1 MIAVGSFPSLR
12 PRFVLGIMQFDCS
25 AIRLRQSTLHML
37 NQIPPHTGDTQLVQ
51 RAKLGDLE
59 AFEALISRY
68 EQRVYSLALRML
80 RQEQDAEDVTQQTI
94 LSALENLSGFRGE
107 ASFSTWLLRIATH
120 AALKIIRKR
129 KGLNTVSLE
138 EETEGTIDS
147 DAIPHPEY
155 IADWRQSP
163 EELVHKHEIKG
174 LLDEALSQLDEKHR
188 LVFLLRDVEG
198 LSVKETA
205 EALGLS
211 EANTKVRL
219 LRARLQLRELLTRTL
234 GDPAHRIT
242 SAHHHAH

>member
-1 MIAVGSFPSLR
+1 MP
-12 PRFVLGIMQFDCS
+12 
-25 AIRLRQSTLHML
+25 
-37 NQIPPHTGDTQLVQ
+37 NQITPHTSDTQLVQ

-68 EQRVYSLALRML
+68 EQRVYSLTLRML

-129 KGLNTVSLE
+129 KGLDTVSLE
-138 EETEGTIDS
+138 EVTEGTEDS
-147 DAIPHPEY
+147 DPVPHPEY

-163 EELVHKHEIKG
+163 EELVHKNEIKR

-234 GDPAHRIT
+234 GDPAHRVMG
-242 SAHHHAH
+242 AHHHAH